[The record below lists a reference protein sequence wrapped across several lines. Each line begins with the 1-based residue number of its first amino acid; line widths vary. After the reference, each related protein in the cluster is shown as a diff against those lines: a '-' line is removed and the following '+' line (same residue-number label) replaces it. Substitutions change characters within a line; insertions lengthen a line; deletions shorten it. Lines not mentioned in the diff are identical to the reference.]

1 LDLIKLKTEIKKMAD
16 KKHVTENAHDEVII
30 AKAKDFWT
38 RYQKIIVIV
47 SAVVIIG
54 VGGYYGYKTYIQNPK
69 EEKASDAIFKA
80 EEYYRM
86 DSLQKALNGDGLNL
100 GFAKVMDKYGDT
112 KLGNLARFYA
122 GDCYLRTGDFN
133 KAVKCL
139 EDFSTSEKMIQARAY
154 KLLGDAYSEL
164 GKNDEAISNYK
175 KAANHFKEDNF
186 NSAEYLFYAAALSE
200 KSGKTKEAIEL
211 YQELKDKFPGTRQS
225 NDADKYLAKL
235 GVYN

>member
-1 LDLIKLKTEIKKMAD
+1 MAD
-16 KKHVTENAHDEVII
+16 KKHANESTHDELII

-38 RYQKIIVIV
+38 RYQKIIVI
-47 SAVVIIG
+47 AAGAVIIL
-54 VGGYYGYKTYIQNPK
+54 VGGYYGYKNYIQNPK

-100 GFAKVMDKYGDT
+100 GFVKVIDKYGGT

-133 KAVKCL
+133 NAVKQL
-139 EDFSTSEKMIQARAY
+139 EEFSTSEKLVQARAY

-175 KAANHFKEDNF
+175 KAANHFTEDNV
-186 NSAEYLFYAAALSE
+186 NSAEYLFFAAALSE
-200 KSGKTKEAIEL
+200 KAGKTKEAIEL
-211 YQELKDKFPGTRQS
+211 YKELKDKFPETRQGS
-225 NDADKYLAKL
+225 DADKYLAKL